1 MRNVMH
7 DFWKISAGI
16 FMLASGI
23 TIVGRAEDDMSLP
36 DSCFMTDR
44 DLRVFGARD
53 QTPPLIDAFPAPDSA
68 MRGLAYDGQFLWA
81 ANSGDGNSMHGAKIY
96 KIHADIGVAIDTFD
110 AINDF
115 SCGLAWDGE
124 YLWYSEY
131 IIGQIYQLDKSSME
145 VIKNF
150 AAPTTHPFDL
160 AWDGNYLYAVRGNQP
175 VISVIDT
182 SSGQEIDS
190 IVATYTSANVRPF
203 GLTFLPR
210 AAPQLLTCDGNYG
223 SNLVNSWNFSTGT
236 WVEQWASDPLTY
248 PSGLAY
254 DSVTERLWVSCYE
267 RDSIYVYD
275 VSEVGITSAGQAAVE
290 PCYIEVQ
297 PNPFS
302 TAIQIR
308 YTIPAGADG
317 RHYSVVSVRIYDS
330 AGRAVKSFDQVSSI
344 GDQASFVM
352 WDGTDDAGRQLPA
365 GVYLL
370 RMPMKNGTVKLVKT
384 EK

>member
-1 MRNVMH
+1 MNRLFKVFVATIIFLLSSMEEANAEH
-7 DFWKISAGI
+7 D
-16 FMLASGI
+16 L
-23 TIVGRAEDDMSLP
+23 SLQEP
-36 DSCFMTDR
+36 YYEGNKVLQIIGVR
-44 DLRVFGARD
+44 E

-96 KIHADIGVAIDTFD
+96 KIHPDSGVAIDTFD
-110 AINDF
+110 AINNF

-124 YLWYSEY
+124 CLWYSEY
-131 IIGQIYQLDKSSME
+131 INGYIYQLDTSSMTA
-145 VIKNF
+145 VKSF

-160 AWDGNYLYAVRGNQP
+160 AWDGTYLYAVRGNQP

-182 SSGQEIDS
+182 GSGQEIDS
-190 IVATYTSANVRPF
+190 ITATYTSVNIRPF

-223 SNLVNSWNFSTGT
+223 SNLVNSWSFYTST

-275 VSEVGITSAGQAAVE
+275 VSEVGIASAGQATVE
-290 PCYIEVQ
+290 PCCIEVY

-302 TAIQIR
+302 TTAHIR
-308 YTIPAGADG
+308 FTIPAGVDSKQ
-317 RHYSVVSVRIYDS
+317 YSVISIRLYDS
-330 AGRAVKSFDQVSSI
+330 AGRLVKSLDPVSSI
-344 GDQASFVM
+344 QYQASSVK
-352 WDGTDDAGRQLPA
+352 WDGTDDSGRQSPA
-365 GVYLL
+365 GVYFLEV
-370 RMPMKNGTVKLVKT
+370 PMVRGTIKLVKLG
-384 EK
+384 K